1 MTDQQQ
7 DALKNYLTCLADD
20 EFILGHRMSE
30 WTGLGPII
38 EEDIAFSSMAQDEL
52 GHALGFYTLLEEL
65 GAPDADTMIYTRP
78 ASGYRNSIFTE
89 LPRGDYGFSLMRQ
102 FLYDAAES
110 ARLTSLQD
118 STEEPLRNL
127 ARRMMQEERYHWVH
141 GTSMIKRL
149 CGGTDEARARMQ
161 EALDAAFP
169 YALGMFDHCEGHD
182 TLVDAGIAP
191 SEDVVRRSWLNT
203 VCPLLQEFALA
214 IPCQNVDGQWLPTTE
229 AIGGGRLGVHT
240 DHLTEI
246 LNAVQMLVA
255 KNPGAKW

>member
-169 YALGMFDHCEGHD
+169 G
-182 TLVDAGIAP
+182 
-191 SEDVVRRSWLNT
+191 
-203 VCPLLQEFALA
+203 QEF
-214 IPCQNVDGQWLPTTE
+214 
-229 AIGGGRLGVHT
+229 IGGLNQAWNQFWFAFFIEICYQIDDHLAEIIVTT
-240 DHLTEI
+240 DHFVHKEQL
-246 LNAVQMLVA
+246 
-255 KNPGAKW
+255 